1 MRTRIPRTWYPVIGV
16 AAILLVLLLAGCTG
30 TNYGP
35 APVTTQATPTTSP
48 PATPAAT
55 TIVTTVSVTPT
66 TPATTLPSTTEP
78 AMTTTAA
85 PTPPV
90 TVDVTIQDFAFSPPS
105 VTVPV
110 GTTVTWTNQDS
121 APHQIVSDATPLFS
135 LGALFTSNQLLQ
147 GQTFSFTFNNAG
159 TYAYHCGIHLFMKG
173 TVTVT

>member
-1 MRTRIPRTWYPVIGV
+1 MRTRIPRTWYPVLGV

-35 APVTTQATPTTSP
+35 APVTTQATPATTSP

-85 PTPPV
+85 PTPPPAV
-90 TVDVTIQDFAFSPPS
+90 AVTIQNFAFSPPS

-121 APHQIVSDATPLFS
+121 APHGSSAMRHRRSHWVPYLRAPRWNKARNSPSPLTTQVHMRTTAASTS
-135 LGALFTSNQLLQ
+135 L
-147 GQTFSFTFNNAG
+147 
-159 TYAYHCGIHLFMKG
+159 
-173 TVTVT
+173 